1 MSLRA
6 VVFDYGM
13 VLTGP
18 QEPEAY
24 ATLLRLTG
32 LPSER
37 FEPLY
42 WANRHAYDEGKFTG
56 LQFWQKLLGSA
67 SIPDKAGLV
76 EELNLWDARMWT
88 TQSPAMLA
96 WQLELKQRGVKTAIL
111 SNMGD
116 NVLANMERTFD
127 WLPRFDVLVWSY
139 QLRMAKPDPAIYLHT
154 LRELDVEPDEAL
166 FIDDKQVNTDAARA
180 LGMRAILFSTVD
192 RLRADLISADLDR
205 ELPLPA

>member
-1 MSLRA
+1 LSLRA

-88 TQSPAMLA
+88 TQSLS
-96 WQLELKQRGVKTAIL
+96 LIHIFSCLKRQAGF
-111 SNMGD
+111 
-116 NVLANMERTFD
+116 LANK
-127 WLPRFDVLVWSY
+127 
-139 QLRMAKPDPAIYLHT
+139 LR
-154 LRELDVEPDEAL
+154 
-166 FIDDKQVNTDAARA
+166 
-180 LGMRAILFSTVD
+180 
-192 RLRADLISADLDR
+192 ISFATCLLTIISIR
-205 ELPLPA
+205 YIF